1 MSIKKVKASVAVKS
15 KVDAE
20 FGVNS
25 KTSAGSDI
33 KRKIVSDVDVK
44 GKIPADVSIGRNFSK
59 KHEDA
64 KLEPLTVT
72 ENGVYEPDNNV
83 DGYSKVTVD
92 VPERAI
98 VLSNIEVIS
107 NGLYEPPE
115 GVDGYGSVNVS
126 VPSRAPT
133 KSLYVMANG
142 TYNPEP
148 GQSGYKSV
156 IVAVPQRVPEIEPL
170 TVTEDGTYTAS
181 GDGYNPI
188 TVNTGIET
196 LRAEIDAALGAL
208 GTSQLVSGIESL
220 TADCNAKTGASDTT
234 LAGAISRLING

>member
-1 MSIKKVKASVAVKS
+1 MSIKKVKASVDVKS

-44 GKIPADVSIGRNFSK
+44 GKIPADVIIGRDFSK
-59 KHEDA
+59 KHKDA

-72 ENGVYEPDNNV
+72 ENGVYEPDSNV
-83 DGYSKVTVD
+83 DGYNKVTVD

-98 VLSNIEVIS
+98 VLSNIEVMS
-107 NGLYEPPE
+107 NGLYTPPE
-115 GVDGYGSVNVS
+115 GVDGYGSVDVK

-133 KSLYVMANG
+133 QSLYVMANG

-188 TVNTGIET
+188 TVSTGVDT
-196 LRAEIDAALGAL
+196 LREEINNALNALGKNQLVNGINELIAEIN
-208 GTSQLVSGIESL
+208 V
-220 TADCNAKTGASDTT
+220 KTGATDLTLSD
-234 LAGAISRLING
+234 AIARLIT